1 MYNQK
6 YKFADILITFVA
18 INCSC
23 LIRDTMILL
32 NIHISILFLSM
43 IRTINVYSYI
53 YNYPIYVEDQ
63 QQRSSNISLSP
74 FRSNN
79 NPKNFLFYLFP
90 KFFCTNKLFAQAS
103 NWLSCKFVMLSN
115 EVSYRT
121 CTYPLIPNA
130 FSVVLFVNNPKLNDY
145 QYSSPRLFWF
155 KFHKSMLFLMFI
167 AYQRI
172 VWS

>member
-1 MYNQK
+1 MCDARK
-6 YKFADILITFVA
+6 LP
-18 INCSC
+18 
-23 LIRDTMILL
+23 L
-32 NIHISILFLSM
+32 NIHIWVLFLVYYVWFICVHIS
-43 IRTINVYSYI
+43 TIIQFASKINSKEAATYL
-53 YNYPIYVEDQ
+53 YP
-63 QQRSSNISLSP
+63 LSD
-74 FRSNN
+74 RITI
-79 NPKNFLFYLFP
+79 PKNFLFYLFP

-103 NWLSCKFVMLSN
+103 NWLSCKFEMLSD

-155 KFHKSMLFLMFI
+155 KFHKSMLFFIFI
-167 AYQRI
+167 AYQRL

>member
-1 MYNQK
+1 MQICWYTC
-6 YKFADILITFVA
+6 YVL
-18 INCSC
+18 
-23 LIRDTMILL
+23 ILL
-32 NIHISILFLSM
+32 NIHISTLFLSM

-53 YNYPIYVEDQ
+53 YNYPICVEDQ